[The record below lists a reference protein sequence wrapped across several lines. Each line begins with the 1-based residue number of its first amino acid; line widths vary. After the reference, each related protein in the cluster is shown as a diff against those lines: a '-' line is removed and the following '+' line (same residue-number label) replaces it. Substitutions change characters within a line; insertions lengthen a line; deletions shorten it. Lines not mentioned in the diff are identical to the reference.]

1 MPALLGYPSRHPI
14 GRIQWWTAPPE
25 ASESRTLAPSVEQKI
40 YLKDTLLGPD
50 RDQLAFR
57 VAERAA
63 TESFALPDPAPV
75 PMLKINFYFF
85 LSQSTGFFNY
95 PGSTLPNHLIEAP
108 GYHPQGFPI
117 SLTG

>member
-1 MPALLGYPSRHPI
+1 MPALLGYPSCHPI

-40 YLKDTLLGPD
+40 YLKDIRLGPD

-57 VAERAA
+57 VAERVA

-75 PMLKINFYFF
+75 PALKINFYFF
-85 LSQSTGFFNY
+85 LSSVNSGAEAGL
-95 PGSTLPNHLIEAP
+95 PGWLAHGPPPNP
-108 GYHPQGFPI
+108 
-117 SLTG
+117 